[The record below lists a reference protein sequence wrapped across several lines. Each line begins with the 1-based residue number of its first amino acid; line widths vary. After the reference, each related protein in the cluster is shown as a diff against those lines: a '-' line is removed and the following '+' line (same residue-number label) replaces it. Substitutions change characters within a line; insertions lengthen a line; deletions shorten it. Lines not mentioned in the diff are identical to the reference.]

1 MQVLPDPGRSFGRAR
16 REAARRIDE
25 TSETAALDAELILRE
40 VLGVDRVGV
49 LLRDLEPI
57 PTDVDARF
65 QALVERRIAG
75 EPVAYILNRKG
86 FRTIELYVDE
96 RVLVPRP
103 ETEEI
108 VALALGWLAQRP
120 GPRRVVDVGT
130 GSGAIALALAV
141 ELGERNDIEI
151 IATDVSPA
159 ALDVA
164 ARNRGT
170 LSLDKRVQLV
180 RADLLVGVDGPFD
193 LVLANLPYL
202 RLDQRD
208 PSIAREPE
216 EALFAGKDGFELYRK
231 LFDDVGRVLANAGLI
246 VAEIDPSQAEFGV
259 DYAQRVTVSQDA
271 WGRDRFLL
279 VGDWP

>member
-1 MQVLPDPGRSFGRAR
+1 MLE
-16 REAARRIDE
+16 REQG
-25 TSETAALDAELILRE
+25 
-40 VLGVDRVGV
+40 GV
-49 LLRDLEPI
+49 
-57 PTDVDARF
+57 
-65 QALVERRIAG
+65 QC
-75 EPVAYILNRKG
+75 
-86 FRTIELYVDE
+86 
-96 RVLVPRP
+96 
-103 ETEEI
+103 
-108 VALALGWLAQRP
+108 
-120 GPRRVVDVGT
+120 
-130 GSGAIALALAV
+130 LAV

-246 VAEIDPSQAEFGV
+246 VAEIDPSQAEFGA
-259 DYAQRVTVSQDA
+259 DYAQRVTVRQDA

-279 VGDWP
+279 VGDWA